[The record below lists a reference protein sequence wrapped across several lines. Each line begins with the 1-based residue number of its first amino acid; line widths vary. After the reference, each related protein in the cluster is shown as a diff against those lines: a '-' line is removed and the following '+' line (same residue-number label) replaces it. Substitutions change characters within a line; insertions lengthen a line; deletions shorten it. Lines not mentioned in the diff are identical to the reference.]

1 MWAAANEMSL
11 KHVGEGVEVVNGIW
25 WESSE
30 PFEGRAFEG
39 GWKGF
44 AEDGIMGRIEDNMG
58 YVYFEVLV
66 GVGFSRITVPREGFP
81 FVTSLATPPWVP
93 EAQLVASASEPEVL
107 KVGGSIPTG
116 NNPPSMNGRRR
127 VRGWGASGCSNLTAS
142 GTRGGVARDVT

>member
-142 GTRGGVARDVT
+142 GAR